1 MRVFCAGKLYNS
13 HKQTNTNVVI
23 FGVGVNAVVH
33 IYKCW
38 FDIFEATDWESDQ
51 LLIVTPALSTA
62 ATYNVSVQ
70 LDGTLAIPPV
80 HTFSVLPDPVLYSFD
95 DGTKKVHA
103 EQVLQIRVSLGNFI
117 YISSSSFFVVY
128 LRAHHRTSRWRR
140 H

>member
-1 MRVFCAGKLYNS
+1 MLMLWFSVLLFLMSMY
-13 HKQTNTNVVI
+13 TNVACG
-23 FGVGVNAVVH
+23 FVVV
-33 IYKCW
+33 KSN
-38 FDIFEATDWESDQ
+38 DWEYSQ
-51 LLIVTPALSTA
+51 LLIVTPSLSTA

-103 EQVLQIRVSLGNFI
+103 GQVLQIRVSRGNFM
-117 YISSSSFFVVY
+117 YISSSFFVVY